1 MNSDLTFISPTNY
14 LLDSLL
20 STRLTTKVS
29 LAQVCSV
36 KCESIMRYNYYL
48 ANEYHKENT

>member
-1 MNSDLTFISPTNY
+1 MSSDLTFISLRTII
-14 LLDSLL
+14 LDNLL

-48 ANEYHKENT
+48 ANEYHK